1 MHLRHHHLNMA
12 KRGRS
17 FGEEPS
23 EADKKKKLSRDDLK
37 KTIRVFRYVRPYRLQ
52 FILGFVFLILS
63 TATTLSFP
71 ALIGQVTSVIQG
83 KSPFTLNQV
92 ILMFGGILILQAIFS
107 FFRIYFFAQVSERSM
122 ADVRREVYSKII
134 TLPIPFFE
142 KRRVGELTS
151 RLSADVSQLQ
161 DVLSTTS
168 AELFRQLATL
178 IGGTL
183 FILYVSWKLTLFM
196 LATFPVIIVAAM
208 FFGRF
213 IRRLSKQA
221 QDLLAQASVIVEET
235 LQSINVVK
243 SFTNEALEINR
254 YSQALQKLVNVSLKT
269 ARFRGVFVS
278 FIIFAMFGGI
288 MGIVWYGGRLV
299 QLGEIPFA
307 DLLTFIF
314 YTAFIGGSV
323 AGIGDMYAQVQKTV
337 GASERIL
344 EILEEPSEVNAS
356 EKLPLFVPV
365 QGYVQF
371 NDVRFGYP
379 SRPEVPVLKGVS
391 LSVEAGRKIAL
402 VGQSGAGKSTIVQL
416 LMRYY
421 SIDGGH
427 ITIDGRDLSSFNM
440 TELRKNIAIVPQEVM
455 LFGGTILENIQYGK
469 PSATEAEIR
478 EAARKAN
485 ALEFIESFPD
495 KFQTV
500 VGERGVKLSGGQ
512 RQRIAIARAI
522 LKDPAILILDE
533 ATSSLDAESE
543 RLVQEALDELMLN
556 RTTIIVAHRL
566 ATIRKVDTIYVL
578 REGQVAESG
587 THDELAVRTNGI
599 YANLVKL
606 QFEILDNE

>member
-1 MHLRHHHLNMA
+1 MA
-12 KRGRS
+12 KRGRN
-17 FGEEPS
+17 FGEEAS
-23 EADKKKKLSRDDLK
+23 EIDKKKYSRDDYK
-37 KTIRVFRYVRPYRLQ
+37 KALRVFRYVRPYRMQ
-52 FILGFVFLILS
+52 FVVGFIFLILS
-63 TATTLSFP
+63 TTTTLSFP

-92 ILMFGGILILQAIFS
+92 ILMFGGILVLQAIFS

-134 TLPIPFFE
+134 TLSIPFFE

-161 DVLSTTS
+161 DILSITL
-168 AELFRQLATL
+168 AELFRQVATL
-178 IGGTL
+178 VGGTL

-221 QDLLAQASVIVEET
+221 QDQLAAASVIVEET
-235 LQSINVVK
+235 LQSVNVVK
-243 SFTNEALEINR
+243 AFTNERLEIGR
-254 YSQALQKLVNVSLKT
+254 YSNALQKMVNIALKA

-288 MGIVWYGGRLV
+288 MGIVWYGGSLV
-299 QLGEIPFA
+299 QSGEIPFA

-323 AGIGDMYAQVQKTV
+323 AGMGDLYAQVQKTV

-344 EILEEPSEVNAS
+344 EILEEPSEVNAAD
-356 EKLPLFVPV
+356 ELPLFVPL
-365 QGYVQF
+365 QGKVQF
-371 NDVRFGYP
+371 SDVRFSYP
-379 SRPEVPVLKGVS
+379 SRPEVPVLKGIS
-391 LSVEAGRKIAL
+391 LTVEAGRKIAL

-421 SIDGGH
+421 PISGGQ
-427 ITIDGRDLSSFNM
+427 ITVDGRDLMTFNV
-440 TELRKNIAIVPQEVM
+440 TELRKNIAVVPQEVI

-469 PSATEAEIR
+469 PGATEAEVR

-485 ALEFIESFPD
+485 ALQFIDSFPEGL
-495 KFQTV
+495 QTV
-500 VGERGVKLSGGQ
+500 VGERGIKLSGGQ

-543 RLVQEALDELMLN
+543 KLVQEALDELMQN
-556 RTTIIVAHRL
+556 RTTIIIAHRL
-566 ATIRKVDTIYVL
+566 ATIRKVDRIYVL
-578 REGQVAESG
+578 REGQIAEAG
-587 THDELAVRTNGI
+587 THDELALQENGI

-606 QFEILDNE
+606 QFEPIE

>member
-1 MHLRHHHLNMA
+1 MA

-17 FGEEPS
+17 FGEEAS
-23 EADKKKKLSRDDLK
+23 EADKKKYTREDYK
-37 KTIRVFRYVRPYRLQ
+37 KTLRVFRYVKPYRMQ
-52 FILGFVFLILS
+52 FVIGFIFLILS
-63 TATTLSFP
+63 TTTTLSFP

-92 ILMFGGILILQAIFS
+92 ILIFGGILILQAVFS
-107 FFRIYFFAQVSERSM
+107 FCRIYFFAQVSERSM
-122 ADVRREVYSKII
+122 ADVRRDVYSKII

-161 DVLSTTS
+161 DVLSITL
-168 AELFRQLATL
+168 AELFRQVATL

-196 LATFPVIIVAAM
+196 LATFPVIIVAAI

-221 QDLLAQASVIVEET
+221 QDQLAAASVIVEET

-243 SFTNEALEINR
+243 AFTNERLEIGR
-254 YSQALQKLVNVSLKT
+254 YGASLQKMVNIALKT

-288 MGIVWYGGRLV
+288 MGVVWYGGSLV
-299 QLGEIPFA
+299 QSGEIPFA

-323 AGIGDMYAQVQKTV
+323 AGMGDMYAQVQKTV

-344 EILEEPSEVNAS
+344 EILDEPSEVNTAD
-356 EKLPLFVPV
+356 ELPLFVPV
-365 QGYVQF
+365 QGHVEF
-371 NDVRFGYP
+371 SDVRFSYP
-379 SRPEVPVLKGVS
+379 SRPELPVLKGIS
-391 LSVEAGRKIAL
+391 LNVAAGRKIAL

-421 SIDGGH
+421 PISGGQ
-427 ITIDGRDLSSFNM
+427 ITVDGRDLSSFNV
-440 TELRKNIAIVPQEVM
+440 TELRKNVAVVPQEVM

-469 PSATEAEIR
+469 PGATEAEVR

-485 ALEFIESFPD
+485 ALQFIDSFPEGL
-495 KFQTV
+495 QTI

-543 RLVQEALDELMLN
+543 RLVQEALDELMQN
-556 RTTIIVAHRL
+556 RTTIIIAHRL
-566 ATIRKVDTIYVL
+566 ATIRKVDMIYVL
-578 REGQVAESG
+578 REGQIAESG
-587 THDELAVRTNGI
+587 THDELAIQEDGI

-606 QFEILDNE
+606 QFEPIE

>member
-1 MHLRHHHLNMA
+1 MA
-12 KRGRS
+12 KRGRNA
-17 FGEEPS
+17 GEDAKE
-23 EADKKKKLSRDDLK
+23 DKKKVNRESLRKAL
-37 KTIRVFRYVRPYRLQ
+37 RVFRFVKPYRMQ
-52 FILGFVFLILS
+52 FAFGFVFLVLS
-63 TATTLSFP
+63 TLTTLSFP

-83 KSPFTLNQV
+83 KSPFTLSQV
-92 ILMFGGILILQAIFS
+92 ILIFAGILVLQAIFS

-151 RLSADVSQLQ
+151 RISADVSQLQ
-161 DVLSTTS
+161 DVLSITL
-168 AELFRQLATL
+168 AELFRQVATL
-178 IGGTL
+178 VGGTL

-208 FFGRF
+208 IFGRY
-213 IRRLSKQA
+213 IRRLSKEA
-221 QDLLAQASVIVEET
+221 QDQLAAASVIVEET

-243 SFTNEALEINR
+243 AFTNERIEIGR
-254 YSQALQKLVNVSLKT
+254 YGAALQKMVGT
-269 ARFRGVFVS
+269 ALRTAKFRGVFVS

-288 MGIVWYGGRLV
+288 MGIVWYGGSLV
-299 QLGEIPFA
+299 QSGEIPFA

-323 AGIGDMYAQVQKTV
+323 AGIGDMYAQVQRTI
-337 GASERIL
+337 GASDRIL
-344 EILEEPSEVNAS
+344 EILEEPSEVDAHQ
-356 EKLPLFVPV
+356 ELPLFVPV
-365 QGYVQF
+365 HGHVRF
-371 NDVRFGYP
+371 HDVRFSYP
-379 SRPEVPVLKGVS
+379 SRADVPVLKGIS
-391 LSVEAGRKIAL
+391 LDVAAGRKIAL

-421 SIDGGH
+421 PLGAGQ
-427 ITIDGRDLSSFNM
+427 ITVDGRDISTFNI
-440 TELRKNIAIVPQEVM
+440 TELRKNIAVVPQEVM

-469 PSATEAEIR
+469 PGATEADVR

-485 ALEFIESFPD
+485 ALDFIESFPEGL
-495 KFQTV
+495 QTV

-533 ATSSLDAESE
+533 ATSSLDAGSE
-543 RLVQEALDELMLN
+543 RLVQEALDDLMQN
-556 RTTIIVAHRL
+556 RTTIIIAHRL

-578 REGQVAESG
+578 REGQIAEQG
-587 THDELAVRTNGI
+587 THDELAAYEDGI

-606 QFEILDNE
+606 QFETIE